1 MSADMK
7 LTKAQIN
14 KIIKLASALGS
25 VLARFLSKLIK
36 PAISLRK
43 TFLAPLG
50 LSAAMSAI
58 QKKCMV
64 TEQKQ

>member
-14 KIIKLASALGS
+14 KIIKLGGALGS

-36 PAISLRK
+36 PAISLEK
-43 TFLAPLG
+43 TFLAP
-50 LSAAMSAI
+50 
-58 QKKCMV
+58 
-64 TEQKQ
+64 